1 MNENR
6 KLVSIVTPCFNEEE
20 NVEKLYLAVKAEFGK
35 LPQFRYEHIFI
46 DNNSSDKTVHILK
59 GLASID
65 PNVKVIINSRNFGH
79 IRSPFYGLIQG
90 TGDAVMLVVA
100 DLQDPPELIP
110 EFIEKWVNG
119 HEIVIGVKA
128 HSLETPLMFMVRK
141 TYYHLIN
148 RLSEIELAK
157 NYTGFGLYDK
167 KIINILKELNDPY
180 PYFRGIILELGFNVA
195 RISYTQPARKRG
207 ITKNNFYTLYDMAML
222 GICNH
227 SKIPLRFATILGFS
241 FSLISFFVAFAYI
254 IAKLIYW
261 DQFALGIAPIVIG
274 IFLISSIQLFLLGIV
289 GEYIGWIFTRVSNKK
304 LVYEKERVNF

>member
-1 MNENR
+1 MDENR
-6 KLVSIVTPCFNEEE
+6 KLISIITPCFNEEE
-20 NVEKLYLAVKAEFGK
+20 NVEKLYLAVKAEFGR

-46 DNNSSDKTVHILK
+46 DNHSSDRTVQILK
-59 GLASID
+59 NLAVTD
-65 PNVKVIINSRNFGH
+65 ENVKIIINSRNFGH
-79 IRSPFYGLIQG
+79 IRSPFYGLLQG
-90 TGDAVMLVVA
+90 VGDAVMLVVA

-110 EFIEKWVNG
+110 EFIEKWVQG

-128 HSLETPLMFMVRK
+128 HSLETPLMFMIRK

-180 PYFRGIILELGFNVA
+180 PYFRGIILELGFSVA
-195 RISYTQPARKRG
+195 RISYTQPVRKRG

-227 SKIPLRFATILGFS
+227 SKIPLRFATFLGFS

-254 IAKLIYW
+254 IAKLIFW

-274 IFLISSIQLFLLGIV
+274 IFFISSIQLFLLGIV

-304 LVYEKERVNF
+304 LVYEKERINF